1 MARSLADIQAEIT
14 KLKKEADKIR
24 SVEIKEVVAKI
35 RKAIA
40 HYGLTPQELFGKGA
54 RASAKADSGKAKGT
68 AAKKGRVAKADK
80 GKAKAPSKAPAVVRY
95 KDEAGNTWVGRGKRP
110 QWLRDALAAGKKLED
125 FAVK

>member
-1 MARSLADIQAEIT
+1 MARTLSEIQAEIT
-14 KLKKEADKIR
+14 RLKKEADKIR
-24 SVEIKEVVAKI
+24 SAEVKEVVSRI

-40 HYGLTPQELFGKGA
+40 HYGLTAQDLFGKAAAAAGSAQPSKRGA
-54 RASAKADSGKAKGT
+54 
-68 AAKKGRVAKADK
+68 AAKKGKAARGAKA
-80 GKAKAPSKAPAVVRY
+80 GAPAVVRY